1 MFFSLDDECLVFSQ
15 MAEVSPDSSSV
26 EVKYKTPVYFQNI
39 RTDNEIKIFDPD
51 MKKLSNLYEFSL
63 QYILRSS
70 KDGSLDQT

>member
-1 MFFSLDDECLVFSQ
+1 MFFGLDDECLVFSQ